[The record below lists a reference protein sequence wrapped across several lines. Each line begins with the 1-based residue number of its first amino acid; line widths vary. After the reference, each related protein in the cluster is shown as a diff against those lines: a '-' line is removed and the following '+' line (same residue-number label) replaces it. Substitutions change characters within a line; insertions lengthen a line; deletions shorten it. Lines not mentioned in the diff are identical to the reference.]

1 MSLGMIPAKQLF
13 YYAGQPECTVID
25 LRDRVSYNAGHI
37 PGAVSMTYTELMKS
51 YRKLSKDKTYVLY
64 CEHGGTSLMAAR
76 EMASEGFN
84 VLSAAGGF
92 LACGQQKK
100 RLY

>member
-1 MSLGMIPAKQLF
+1 MSMGIIPASMLEH
-13 YYAGQPECTVID
+13 YADASEYTVID
-25 LRDRVSYNAGHI
+25 LRDCLSYERAHI
-37 PGAVSMTYTELMKS
+37 PGAVNIPYSLLMSEYQKMP
-51 YRKLSKDKTYVLY
+51 KNKIYVLY

-76 EMASEGFN
+76 EMAEKGFE

-92 LACGQQKK
+92 LACGLSKK